1 MRLGRMR
8 QSRPNACRR
17 AVLFAAASLVAA
29 SASAGAAELDAV
41 KEKAKPCIACH
52 GEAGISQTANTPSLA
67 GQPDQ
72 FVQWQLVYFR
82 AGTRKHQDM
91 AKIAADLADADI
103 RNLGAYFAALA
114 PPVAAATAD
123 ANPVLT
129 ERGAQVARL
138 KNCASCHRDDY
149 AGQQAIARLAGQRE
163 DYLLKSLRDY
173 KSGARTGGGV
183 AAMPSAVYG
192 LADDDLKALA
202 HYLARVRAT
211 RSSPPPP

>member
-1 MRLGRMR
+1 MRV
-8 QSRPNACRR
+8 SRPNACRR
-17 AVLFAAASLVAA
+17 AALLAAYALVAGA
-29 SASAGAAELDAV
+29 APAGAAEHDAV
-41 KEKAKPCIACH
+41 REKAKACVACH
-52 GEAGISQTANTPSLA
+52 GEAGISKTENTPSLA

-72 FVQWQLVYFR
+72 YVQWQLVYFR

-91 AKIAADLADADI
+91 AKIAADLSDADI

-114 PPVAAATAD
+114 PPKVQAASNTD
-123 ANPVLT
+123 PVLT
-129 ERGAQVARL
+129 ERGAKVARL

-192 LADDDLKALA
+192 LTDDDLKALA
-202 HYLARVRAT
+202 HYLARLR
-211 RSSPPPP
+211 

>member
-1 MRLGRMR
+1 M
-8 QSRPNACRR
+8 A
-17 AVLFAAASLVAA
+17 
-29 SASAGAAELDAV
+29 
-41 KEKAKPCIACH
+41 EKAKSCAACH
-52 GEAGISQTANTPSLA
+52 GAAGISETANTPSLA

-91 AKIAADLADADI
+91 AKIAADLSDADI
-103 RNLGAYFAALA
+103 RDLGAYFAKLPPPQPHASNADPALS
-114 PPVAAATAD
+114 
-123 ANPVLT
+123 
-129 ERGAQVARL
+129 ERGARVAKL

-173 KSGARTGGGV
+173 ESGARTGGGV

-202 HYLARVRAT
+202 HYLARLR
-211 RSSPPPP
+211 